1 MTRINLLPDPRFAP
15 LSHALEERMAS
26 MAAALSGEKFAGFL
40 DPVAIRGLEHAFRL
54 VGADEGTLWISD
66 QEETHLVPVYN
77 NGPNQAAFVGIYRQP
92 LTSGII
98 SMVYGNEQGFCEN
111 EVYQNADQDK
121 TLDQKLNVLTCGM
134 IAVPFYFAR
143 GRRGV
148 LSCVKLKPDATS
160 ADPVP
165 FLPNDLT
172 VFQTAAAI
180 LSRQVDGQLLATAV
194 GWGAPRA

>member
-1 MTRINLLPDPRFAP
+1 
-15 LSHALEERMAS
+15 MAS
-26 MAAALSGEKFAGFL
+26 MAAALAGEKFAGFL

-54 VGADEGTLWISD
+54 VGADEGTFWISD

-98 SMVYGNEQGFCEN
+98 SMVYGNEQAFCEN